1 MSARYAGALRSLD
14 VTPGDRVLVQ
24 VDKSPYALLLYL
36 ATLRIGAIFVPLN
49 TAYTPTEVTYFLGD
63 ARPRLFIARPET
75 EDDLVDIA
83 RNTGATLLTFDT
95 DGAGSLADAITNTE
109 PVEEIAST
117 DANDIAS
124 IIYTSGT
131 TGRSKGAMLSHDNL
145 ASNALTLIDLWGF
158 RKTDVLLHA
167 LPIYHVHGLFVA
179 VHCAMLCGISM
190 RFLERFDPDEVMRQL
205 PAITVMMGVPTFY
218 TRLLQTSDFNQ
229 GNCERVR
236 LFISGSAPLLE
247 QTWQAFFG
255 QTGQRILERYG
266 MSEAIMIASNP
277 LEGERV
283 PGTVGYALPDVTIRI
298 CDNQNQPVA
307 AGETGVL
314 QMQGPNVF
322 KGYWQMPEKTAGE
335 FTDDG
340 FFISGDMAKMDAH
353 GRIQIVG
360 REKDLVI
367 SGGLNIYPKEIEEAI
382 DALDGVSETAIIGV
396 PHADL
401 GEGLVAVIC
410 PKAGFKI
417 EPEAIITT
425 LKPRLAGFK
434 VPRKI
439 FTVDSL
445 PRNTMGKVQKNVLR
459 EQFANAFDP

>member
-1 MSARYAGALRSLD
+1 LD
-14 VTPGDRVLVQ
+14 VTQGDRVLVQ
-24 VDKSPYALLLYL
+24 VDKSPHALLLYL

-49 TAYTPTEVTYFLGD
+49 TAYTPTEVAYFLGD
-63 ARPRLFIARPET
+63 ARPRLFVARPET
-75 EDDLVDIA
+75 EDDLCQIA
-83 RNTGATLLTFDT
+83 HDAGATLLTFDT
-95 DGAGSLADAITNTE
+95 EGEGSLADAMTNAE

-158 RKTDVLLHA
+158 RETDVLLHA

-283 PGTVGYALPDVTIRI
+283 PGTVGYALPNVTIRI

-322 KGYWQMPEKTAGE
+322 KGYWQMPEKTARE

-340 FFISGDMAKMDAH
+340 FFISGDMAKMDEH

-410 PKAGFKI
+410 PKAGFEIK
-417 EPEAIITT
+417 PEAMITT
-425 LKPRLAGFK
+425 LKSRLAGFK

-439 FTVDSL
+439 FTVDRL
-445 PRNTMGKVQKNVLR
+445 PRNAMGKVQKNVLR